1 MTGAG
6 QQPELAWVCG
16 RRGSNPVSHFI
27 DEDSGLVA
35 HRAALF
41 HLYLTNGCWMLGVT
55 MWRRRGASGKKNK
68 P

>member
-27 DEDSGLVA
+27 DGTPDWSRIA
-35 HRAALF
+35 PLF
-41 HLYLTNGCWMLGVT
+41 FTFPDKGYWMLGDHVADS
-55 MWRRRGASGKKNK
+55 WSIGKKNK